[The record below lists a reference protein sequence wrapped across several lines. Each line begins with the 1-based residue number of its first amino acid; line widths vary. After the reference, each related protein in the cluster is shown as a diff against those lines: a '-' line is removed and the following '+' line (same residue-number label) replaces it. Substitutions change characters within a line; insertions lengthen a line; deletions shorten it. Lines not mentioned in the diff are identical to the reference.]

1 VTVLKATSEQY
12 KTSFGAENGAVYG
25 YQAEETERD
34 ALILKYAP
42 LIKYIAHRL
51 AMRLPAHISV
61 EDLIS
66 AGAIGLMDAV
76 NKFDPG
82 KRVQFSTYAEYRI
95 KGAMLD
101 ELRALD
107 WVPRSVRQKMSR
119 LDKAYTRLQKEKG
132 RPVEEEEVA
141 EALGLTLEGFYD
153 LLNDTSGVAF
163 LDIDHVPRKLTG
175 LNEEDLLQLLMD
187 DESRDPA
194 VQLSFMELKA
204 TLAQAID
211 KLTPKEKTIIALY
224 YYDELT
230 LREIGEVLGFTES
243 RICQIHSKV
252 ILKLRTQLKKI
263 FEAG

>member
-1 VTVLKATSEQY
+1 MKATSEHY
-12 KTSFGAENGAVYG
+12 KTRNGHENGAVYDFRPEEP
-25 YQAEETERD
+25 AERE

-51 AMRLPAHISV
+51 AMRLPAHISI

-141 EALGLTLEGFYD
+141 EALGLDLEGFYG
-153 LLNDTSGVAF
+153 LLNDTNGVAF

-194 VQLSFMELKA
+194 FQLTFMELKTA
-204 TLAQAID
+204 LAQTID
-211 KLTPKEKTIIALY
+211 KLTQKEKTIIALY

-230 LREIGEVLGFTES
+230 LKEIGQVMGFTES

-263 FEAG
+263 FETG